1 MYNLFAFAIGVRLLA
16 FIVFV
21 LRLWRKSSICQ
32 TGTMTNQ
39 VLVKNY
45 LCDSLLAFS
54 PPRDLCRLVC
64 ILLWIKCL
72 DALLMLGFLFGNVEI
87 VDLRHENSTPSIK
100 MRWSLHFSK
109 MT

>member
-1 MYNLFAFAIGVRLLA
+1 
-16 FIVFV
+16 
-21 LRLWRKSSICQ
+21 
-32 TGTMTNQ
+32 MTNQ
-39 VLVKNY
+39 VLVEND

-72 DALLMLGFLFGNVEI
+72 DALLMLVFCWDVEI

-100 MRWSLHFSK
+100 MRWSLHFSN

>member
-1 MYNLFAFAIGVRLLA
+1 M
-16 FIVFV
+16 
-21 LRLWRKSSICQ
+21 
-32 TGTMTNQ
+32 MTNQ
-39 VLVKNY
+39 VLVENY

-72 DALLMLGFLFGNVEI
+72 DALLMLVFLFGNVEI

-100 MRWSLHFSK
+100 MRWSLHFSN

>member
-39 VLVKNY
+39 LPNWNDDK
-45 LCDSLLAFS
+45 
-54 PPRDLCRLVC
+54 
-64 ILLWIKCL
+64 
-72 DALLMLGFLFGNVEI
+72 
-87 VDLRHENSTPSIK
+87 PS
-100 MRWSLHFSK
+100 S
-109 MT
+109 